1 VFLGFFTQKIKEI
14 KILFFYKASF
24 YLTKNSKFVRM
35 KIKRSYYMNPSFY
48 TIVEDLMN
56 EINQIN
62 REIYPTNLHITEFY
76 KIKNGFNYKCGTI
89 YFEVVYSYKTNQFRL
104 NKRNSFKE
112 KEYYITL
119 NEAKNLRES
128 LLAIVL
134 NLIEQSTIKEA
145 KRNLIYSK
153 ATEYEAILTILDKL
167 TEESAIQE
175 YWNLLI
181 TPWLMNSD
189 KTIQERAN
197 IEVTKFEIVTG
208 ASEFLKKKLIQKEL
222 LSNCGKIKKEIE
234 AKLNIHEIL
243 ENASRDIQPFL
254 KVGLNTTFYFET
266 KKDSLEPEFTNF
278 FYEMLLNNKV
288 SSIQEFIKYIEVNLE
303 SLYISAVKEYFY
315 QLLIQNYTFTTSWH
329 FDRTVERAKEEFK
342 FSISVLNNGE
352 TFNLGFSEKFDSFL
366 VSEDLNYDVMLEGS
380 YKDKVYFSK
389 GSIKPT
395 FSHKIM
401 NSYFGLEDIKEIKE
415 AYIYLDKT
423 FARLKNAL

>member
-1 VFLGFFTQKIKEI
+1 
-14 KILFFYKASF
+14 
-24 YLTKNSKFVRM
+24 
-35 KIKRSYYMNPSFY
+35 MNPSFC
-48 TIVEDLMN
+48 TTVEDLMN

-76 KIKNGFNYKCGTI
+76 KIKNRFNYKCGTI
-89 YFEVVYSYKTNQFRL
+89 YFEVVYLYKSNQFRL
-104 NKRNSFKE
+104 NKRNPFKE
-112 KEYYITL
+112 KEYYIIL
-119 NEAKNLRES
+119 NEAKDLKES

-134 NLIEQSTIKEA
+134 NLIEQSITKEA
-145 KRNLIYSK
+145 KRNLIYSR
-153 ATEYEAILTILDKL
+153 AIEYEEVLTILDKL
-167 TEESAIQE
+167 TEDSAIQE

-189 KTIQERAN
+189 KSIQERVN

-222 LSNCGKIKKEIE
+222 LPSCGKIKKEIE

-243 ENASRDIQPFL
+243 ENASRNIQPFL

-288 SSIQEFIKYIEVNLE
+288 SSIQEFIKYIEANLE
-303 SLYISAVKEYFY
+303 SFYISAVKEYFY
-315 QLLIQNYTFTTSWH
+315 QLLIQSYTFTTSWH

-352 TFNLGFSEKFDSFL
+352 TFNLGFSDKFDRFL
-366 VSEDLNYDVMLEGS
+366 VSEEQNYNIMLDGS

-401 NSYFGLEDIKEIKE
+401 NIYFGLEDISEIKA
-415 AYIYLDKT
+415 AYIYLDETLSK
-423 FARLKNAL
+423 LKNAL

>member
-1 VFLGFFTQKIKEI
+1 
-14 KILFFYKASF
+14 
-24 YLTKNSKFVRM
+24 
-35 KIKRSYYMNPSFY
+35 MNPSFC
-48 TIVEDLMN
+48 TTVEDLMN

-76 KIKNGFNYKCGTI
+76 KIKNRFNYKCGTI
-89 YFEVVYSYKTNQFRL
+89 YFEVVYLYKSNQFRL
-104 NKRNSFKE
+104 NKRNPFKE
-112 KEYYITL
+112 KEYYIIL
-119 NEAKNLRES
+119 NEAKDLKES

-134 NLIEQSTIKEA
+134 NLIEQSITKEA
-145 KRNLIYSK
+145 KRNLIYSR
-153 ATEYEAILTILDKL
+153 ATEYEGVLTILDKL
-167 TEESAIQE
+167 TEDSAIQE

-189 KTIQERAN
+189 KSIQERVN

-222 LSNCGKIKKEIE
+222 LPSCGKIKKEIE

-288 SSIQEFIKYIEVNLE
+288 SSIQEFIKYIEANLE
-303 SLYISAVKEYFY
+303 SFYISAVKEYFY
-315 QLLIQNYTFTTSWH
+315 QLLIQSYTFTTSWH

-352 TFNLGFSEKFDSFL
+352 TFNLGFSDKFDRFL
-366 VSEDLNYDVMLEGS
+366 VSEEQNYNIMLDGS

-401 NSYFGLEDIKEIKE
+401 NSYFGLEDISEIKA
-415 AYIYLDKT
+415 AYIYLDETLSK
-423 FARLKNAL
+423 LKNAL

>member
-1 VFLGFFTQKIKEI
+1 
-14 KILFFYKASF
+14 
-24 YLTKNSKFVRM
+24 
-35 KIKRSYYMNPSFY
+35 MNPSFC
-48 TIVEDLMN
+48 TTVEDLMN

-76 KIKNGFNYKCGTI
+76 KIKNRFNYKYGTI
-89 YFEVVYSYKTNQFRL
+89 YFEVVYLYKSNQFRL
-104 NKRNSFKE
+104 NKRNPFKE
-112 KEYYITL
+112 KEYYIIL
-119 NEAKNLRES
+119 NEAKDLKES

-134 NLIEQSTIKEA
+134 NIIEQSITKEA
-145 KRNLIYSK
+145 KRNLIYSR
-153 ATEYEAILTILDKL
+153 ATEYEEVLTILDKL
-167 TEESAIQE
+167 TEDSAIQE

-189 KTIQERAN
+189 KSIQERVN

-222 LSNCGKIKKEIE
+222 LPSCGKIKKEIE

-288 SSIQEFIKYIEVNLE
+288 SSIQEFIKYIEANLE
-303 SLYISAVKEYFY
+303 SFYISAVKEYFY
-315 QLLIQNYTFTTSWH
+315 QLLIQSYTFTTSWH

-352 TFNLGFSEKFDSFL
+352 TFNLGFSDKFDRFL
-366 VSEDLNYDVMLEGS
+366 VSEEQNYNIMLDGS

-401 NSYFGLEDIKEIKE
+401 NSYFGLEDISEIKA
-415 AYIYLDKT
+415 AYIYLDETLSK
-423 FARLKNAL
+423 LKNAL

>member
-1 VFLGFFTQKIKEI
+1 
-14 KILFFYKASF
+14 
-24 YLTKNSKFVRM
+24 
-35 KIKRSYYMNPSFY
+35 MNPSFY
-48 TIVEDLMN
+48 TTIENLMN

-76 KIKNGFNYKCGTI
+76 KIKNRFNYKCGTI

-104 NKRNSFKE
+104 NKRNPFKE

-119 NEAKNLRES
+119 NEAKDLKDS
-128 LLAIVL
+128 LMAIVL
-134 NLIEQSTIKEA
+134 NLVEQSTTKEA

-153 ATEYEAILTILDKL
+153 ANEYEEVLTILDKL
-167 TEESAIQE
+167 TEDSDIQE

-189 KTIQERAN
+189 KSIQERVN

-222 LSNCGKIKKEIE
+222 LPSCGKIKKEIE

-243 ENASRDIQPFL
+243 ENASRDIRPFL
-254 KVGLNTTFYFET
+254 KVGLNTTLYFET
-266 KKDSLEPEFTNF
+266 KKDSLEPEFANF
-278 FYEMLLNNKV
+278 FYEMLLNNKI
-288 SSIQEFIKYIEVNLE
+288 SSIQEFIEYIETNLE

-329 FDRTVERAKEEFK
+329 FNRTSQRCKDEFK
-342 FSISVLNNGE
+342 FNISVVNNGE
-352 TFNLGFSEKFDSFL
+352 TFNLGFSDKFDSFL
-366 VSEDLNYDVMLEGS
+366 VSEEQNYNIMLEGS

-389 GSIKPT
+389 GSIKPA

-401 NSYFGLEDIKEIKE
+401 NSYFGLEDINEIKE
-415 AYIYLDKT
+415 AYIYLDNT
-423 FARLKNAL
+423 LARLKNAL

>member
-1 VFLGFFTQKIKEI
+1 
-14 KILFFYKASF
+14 
-24 YLTKNSKFVRM
+24 
-35 KIKRSYYMNPSFY
+35 MNPNFY
-48 TIVEDLMN
+48 TTIEDLKS

-76 KIKNGFNYKCGTI
+76 KIKNRFNYKCGTI
-89 YFEVVYSYKTNQFRL
+89 YFEVVYLYKSNQFRL
-104 NKRNSFKE
+104 NKRNPFKE
-112 KEYYITL
+112 KEYYIIL
-119 NEAKNLRES
+119 NEAKDLKES

-134 NLIEQSTIKEA
+134 NLIEQSITKEA
-145 KRNLIYSK
+145 KRNLIYSR
-153 ATEYEAILTILDKL
+153 ATEYEEVLTILDKL
-167 TEESAIQE
+167 TEDSAIQE

-189 KTIQERAN
+189 KSIQERVN

-222 LSNCGKIKKEIE
+222 LPSCGKIKKEIE

-288 SSIQEFIKYIEVNLE
+288 SSIQEFIKYIEANLE
-303 SLYISAVKEYFY
+303 SFYISAVKEYFY
-315 QLLIQNYTFTTSWH
+315 QLLIQSYTFTTSWH

-352 TFNLGFSEKFDSFL
+352 TFNLGFSDKFDRFL
-366 VSEDLNYDVMLEGS
+366 VSEEQNYNIMLDGS

-401 NSYFGLEDIKEIKE
+401 NSYFGLEDISEIKA
-415 AYIYLDKT
+415 AYIYLDETLSK
-423 FARLKNAL
+423 LKNAL

>member
-1 VFLGFFTQKIKEI
+1 
-14 KILFFYKASF
+14 
-24 YLTKNSKFVRM
+24 
-35 KIKRSYYMNPSFY
+35 MNPSFY
-48 TIVEDLMN
+48 TTVEDLMN

-104 NKRNSFKE
+104 NKRNPFKE

-119 NEAKNLRES
+119 NEAKDLKDS
-128 LLAIVL
+128 LMAIVL
-134 NLIEQSTIKEA
+134 NLVEQSTTKEA
-145 KRNLIYSK
+145 KKNLLYSK
-153 ATEYEAILTILDKL
+153 ANEYEEVLTILDKL
-167 TEESAIQE
+167 TEDSAIQE
-175 YWNLLI
+175 YWELLI
-181 TPWLMNSD
+181 TPWLMNNNKS
-189 KTIQERAN
+189 IQERIN
-197 IEVTKFEIVTG
+197 IEVAKFEIVTG

-222 LSNCGKIKKEIE
+222 LPSCGKIKKEIE

-243 ENASRDIQPFL
+243 ENASRDIHPFL
-254 KVGLNTTFYFET
+254 KVGLNTTLYFET
-266 KKDSLEPEFTNF
+266 KKDSLEPEFTDF
-278 FYEMLLNNKV
+278 FYNMLLNNKV
-288 SSIQEFIKYIEVNLE
+288 SSIQEFIKYIEANLE

-315 QLLIQNYTFTTSWH
+315 QLLIQSYTFTTSWH
-329 FDRTVERAKEEFK
+329 FDRTAKRAKEEFK

-352 TFNLGFSEKFDSFL
+352 TFNLGFSDKFDSFL
-366 VSEDLNYDVMLEGS
+366 VSEELNYDVMLEGS

-423 FARLKNAL
+423 LARLKNAL

>member
-1 VFLGFFTQKIKEI
+1 
-14 KILFFYKASF
+14 
-24 YLTKNSKFVRM
+24 
-35 KIKRSYYMNPSFY
+35 MNPSFC
-48 TIVEDLMN
+48 TTVEDLMN

-76 KIKNGFNYKCGTI
+76 KIKNRFNYKCGTI
-89 YFEVVYSYKTNQFRL
+89 YFEVVYLYKSNQFRL
-104 NKRNSFKE
+104 NKRNPFKE
-112 KEYYITL
+112 KEYYIIL
-119 NEAKNLRES
+119 NEAKDLKES

-134 NLIEQSTIKEA
+134 NLIEQSITKEA
-145 KRNLIYSK
+145 KRNLIYSR
-153 ATEYEAILTILDKL
+153 ATEYEEVLTILDKL
-167 TEESAIQE
+167 TEDSAIQE

-189 KTIQERAN
+189 KSIQERVN

-222 LSNCGKIKKEIE
+222 LPSCGKIKKEIE

-243 ENASRDIQPFL
+243 ENASRDIQLFL

-288 SSIQEFIKYIEVNLE
+288 SSIQEFIKYIEANLE
-303 SLYISAVKEYFY
+303 SFYISAVKEYFY
-315 QLLIQNYTFTTSWH
+315 QLLIQSYTFTTSWH

-352 TFNLGFSEKFDSFL
+352 TFNLGFSDKFDRFL
-366 VSEDLNYDVMLEGS
+366 VSEEQNYNIMLDGS

-401 NSYFGLEDIKEIKE
+401 NSYFGLEDISEIKA
-415 AYIYLDKT
+415 AYIYLDETLSK
-423 FARLKNAL
+423 LKNAL